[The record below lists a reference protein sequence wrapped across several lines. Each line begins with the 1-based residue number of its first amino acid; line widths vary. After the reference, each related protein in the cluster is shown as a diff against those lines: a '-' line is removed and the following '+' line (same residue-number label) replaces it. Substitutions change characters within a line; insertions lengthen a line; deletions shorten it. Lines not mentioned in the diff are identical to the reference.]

1 MGLARKCNAV
11 RLYVVYE
18 TEAAAAA
25 AKKALHAKTHTN
37 SAGALQ
43 AEVGRLETKSKNA
56 RDRRERRRVQNRNG
70 FEDEDVNWN
79 AANMW
84 AASAIGSMP
93 PYPGTSFPDL
103 ALSFMPPPV
112 FPEAPAA

>member
-11 RLYVVYE
+11 SLYVVYE

-56 RDRRERRRVQNRNG
+56 RDRRERRRVQNRSE
-70 FEDEDVNWN
+70 FDEDVNWS

-84 AASAIGSMP
+84 AASAIGAMP
-93 PYPGTSFPDL
+93 SYPGTNFPDL
-103 ALSFMPPPV
+103 ALSF
-112 FPEAPAA
+112 